1 MTHAY
6 GRCNL
11 SSGGK
16 HEENKAWFS
25 KHEQWLGFY
34 LFANLY
40 TCYAKFCHFG
50 GLPSI
55 IGLKLCTSPTELE
68 KKITM
73 RYKKCTFLSLHSVVI
88 RSACL
93 VMLNGFSS
101 WLCSFTIPLFIERR
115 KLLRIYMLPWVAFS
129 LVSKKVKLNLR
140 SLASE
145 CLSFSDLQTET
156 TDSKQLQYSAT
167 FISREHLV
175 PTWRWSD
182 TKFAYQIRGHQ
193 LAFFICEFYTFYTD
207 VF

>member
-16 HEENKAWFS
+16 HEDNKAWFS

-55 IGLKLCTSPTELE
+55 IGLKVCTSPTELE

-73 RYKKCTFLSLHSVVI
+73 RYKKWTFLSLHSVVI

-93 VMLNGFSS
+93 VMLNVFSS
-101 WLCSFTIPLFIERR
+101 WLYSFTIPLFIERR
-115 KLLRIYMLPWVAFS
+115 KLLRIYMLPWMAFS
-129 LVSKKVKLNLR
+129 LVLIWGRWLQSVSPFLIYKL
-140 SLASE
+140 
-145 CLSFSDLQTET
+145 
-156 TDSKQLQYSAT
+156 KQLTQSSYNIALPL
-167 FISREHLV
+167 FRENISL
-175 PTWRWSD
+175 TWRWSD